1 MNIQNIIRFTLLCT
15 ICFALFACKQEEP
28 NLSKKDSENGNI
40 SKIVNLYDGLG
51 NIVKLD
57 THDDG
62 SMSMLD
68 DNGNKIEMDKDSN
81 FVITTTDGEIISISH
96 SILEDKTVPHD
107 KWSNTKWEGIMP
119 HSPELVITDDSQK
132 FIDIMQQMGFFAL
145 YENLSKD
152 STKIEET
159 ESKKYY
165 LSFRNTTCSI
175 QTIDSIWEH
184 TSTYVY
190 KYNKYSLTDK
200 VIASTDS
207 SIVKKL
213 VVTDDR
219 ILLKNEYYSSMYD
232 GTKILINEEVIF
244 EYQTLYRGIVLVQT
258 NYDLVSS
265 SSTLLSSK
273 KQTEYFNFKRINEK
287 QITIS
292 NLTGAYYLDDDIHFG
307 GKPCLEFETKSKY
320 SGISFELI
328 SF

>member
-1 MNIQNIIRFTLLCT
+1 MKKIISISLAVVLLTL
-15 ICFALFACKQEEP
+15 FGCKQEEP
-28 NLSKKDSENGNI
+28 DQPKNGSKNGNI
-40 SKIVNLYDGLG
+40 SKIFNLYDGLG
-51 NIVKLD
+51 NIIKTD

-81 FVITTTDGEIISISH
+81 FVITTTDGEIISIDH
-96 SILEDKTVPHD
+96 TILENKTESHD
-107 KWSNTKWEGIMP
+107 KWSNTKWEGIM
-119 HSPELVITDDSQK
+119 SCTPEEPTTRRDDSQK

-175 QTIDSIWEH
+175 QTIDSIWEQI
-184 TSTYVY
+184 STYVY
-190 KYNKYSLTDK
+190 KYNKYSLIDK

-258 NYDLVSS
+258 NCDLVSS

-287 QITIS
+287 QIAIS